1 MNKLFFITR
10 IITFFGSALRCFW
23 EFVVCR
29 MFKLPIED
37 IRCFKK
43 GELCGHIE
51 HELIGKKAPAFMMA
65 FLPFFLNFMLGLLL
79 IMYASYIIFYMGVYT
94 QIAAYLSFVLG
105 TSLWCNMFPSYE
117 DLLSLKSTV
126 YGGKNVFL
134 KIILAPFT
142 AVVFVGTQLER
153 LSLTL
158 ITTAAAAF
166 VLPFATESLIPALME
181 IKKLFF

>member
-1 MNKLFFITR
+1 MNKLFFVTR

-23 EFVVCR
+23 EFAVCR

-51 HELIGKKAPAFMMA
+51 HELIEKKGAAFMMS
-65 FLPFFLNFMLGLLL
+65 FLPLLLNFLLGFIL
-79 IMYASYIIFYMGVYT
+79 IMYSSFIIFYMGVYT
-94 QIAAYLSFVLG
+94 QIAAYITFILG

-117 DLLSLKSTV
+117 DALSLKSTV

-142 AVVFVGTQLER
+142 AIIFAGAWLER

-158 ITTAAAAF
+158 ITTAAAAVAFPF
-166 VLPFATESLIPALME
+166 VLEFLLSPLME
-181 IKKLFF
+181 LKKLFF